1 MINRLARNFN
11 IKIVNKSVN
20 KIESNFK
27 GNRTF
32 GDHQN
37 SGIYQIKCQTCDSNY
52 IGETNNLDRR
62 KKEHVRDVNK
72 RFYTNA
78 IVKHMYDNRDHLVD
92 YRNINTIIHVADKH
106 KRKLLESILIQ
117 STHNF
122 NVNQINFNIDKFSN
136 YLCFMY
142 DRNVQKSFNVLKNN
156 GARFTLPG
164 VT

>member
-1 MINRLARNFN
+1 
-11 IKIVNKSVN
+11 
-20 KIESNFK
+20 
-27 GNRTF
+27 
-32 GDHQN
+32 
-37 SGIYQIKCQTCDSNY
+37 
-52 IGETNNLDRR
+52 
-62 KKEHVRDVNK
+62 
-72 RFYTNA
+72 
-78 IVKHMYDNRDHLVD
+78 MYDNRDHLVD